1 MLAISQSGTTFHYMN
16 WIPSESGP
24 LVTHYGSIDKDL
36 ENPDKIDDHYL
47 DVFESTSLWVEA
59 HRWEEL
65 LKFLSKVKKHLAGLP
80 QSLVAQMPL

>member
-47 DVFESTSLWVEA
+47 DVFERKKWRAFRAKVS
-59 HRWEEL
+59 RWC
-65 LKFLSKVKKHLAGLP
+65 VDAY
-80 QSLVAQMPL
+80 QRI

>member
-24 LVTHYGSIDKDL
+24 LVTHYGSIDRNL

-47 DVFESTSLWVEA
+47 DVFESILNSIDIDESICTFSLDSDDVLFSTCYIE
-59 HRWEEL
+59 
-65 LKFLSKVKKHLAGLP
+65 KNTP
-80 QSLVAQMPL
+80 DQI